1 MSDIVNNLEAS
12 TGAGFVILEGGS
24 CLDLVCVSRFTF
36 PAGMGTA
43 MSEIAGVIFRV
54 LSEQAA

>member
-24 CLDLVCVSRFTF
+24 CLDLVCVCQGLPFLLEWELLCQR
-36 PAGMGTA
+36 
-43 MSEIAGVIFRV
+43 
-54 LSEQAA
+54 